1 MNYQIQE
8 RKILEDK
15 TIDLIIKIDPKDQIL
30 FCFIL
35 EAWEG
40 VFNYTTVDKKNSL
53 INLRIADDFAEE
65 ADQLLTYLQ
74 SH

>member
-1 MNYQIQE
+1 MNFRIVE
-8 RKILEDK
+8 RKTLKDK
-15 TIDLIIKIDPKDQIL
+15 TLDLIIQIDSKDQIL

-53 INLRIADDFAEE
+53 INIRIAEDFAKE
-65 ADQLLTYLQ
+65 ADELITYLQ
-74 SH
+74 SY

>member
-1 MNYQIQE
+1 MNFQIIE
-8 RKILEDK
+8 EKRLEDK
-15 TIDLIIKIDPKDQIL
+15 TKELIIKINSKDQII

-53 INLRIADDFAEE
+53 IKVNIAEDFTNE
-65 ADQLLTYLQ
+65 ANQLLTFLQ
-74 SH
+74 TY

>member
-15 TIDLIIKIDPKDQIL
+15 TIDLIIKIDPKNQIL

-53 INLRIADDFAEE
+53 INLRIAEDFAEE
-65 ADQLLTYLQ
+65 ADQLLTYL
-74 SH
+74 HNH

>member
-53 INLRIADDFAEE
+53 INLRIAEDFAEE

-74 SH
+74 NH